1 MPGSRLVLLVVDE
14 ALHEVGEG
22 GGEQEGEAH
31 ALEDHEAGPEVDG
44 VGEGVSGRAAHPAA
58 SLSQLLL
65 QLNNKNRLCSKT
77 CGIDNIL

>member
-1 MPGSRLVLLVVDE
+1 MINSNIFYVVTFVPGSRLVLLVVDE

-44 VGEGVSGRAAHPAA
+44 VREGVSGRAADPAPG
-58 SLSQLLL
+58 LSQLPLR
-65 QLNNKNRLCSKT
+65 KK
-77 CGIDNIL
+77 